1 MEGNGSS
8 SGVSLYSMLPN
19 DWASGSRPP
28 SVSAAQQQQPY
39 LQSFAAHH
47 GDEDEDEV
55 EDEEV
60 EYGQQ
65 GSGYEDYGEQ
75 QEEHNEEGE
84 EVDEGEEAEQSY
96 EEEPQ
101 QPHGYYMQ
109 PQQSA
114 FSSYGSGFGSEH
126 ENVEQ
131 DEEVEEEEEEE
142 EEAHGEQGLLQAG
155 AGFMAP
161 YGMPWYAGASSSGSV
176 STTSASSSFTN
187 AASAF
192 FGGGSRSNS
201 FVYGGMS
208 FAGALPGM
216 AAPAGT
222 LPLAM
227 MGTDAAAS
235 AHESH
240 DDDDKAEA
248 EAGVH
253 AELKEFPKHSQPW
266 HQQDEN
272 DVYHAEEEV
281 LDDDDEESQEDD
293 DEPLPVPTATPAIA
307 SSSSSSSTLS
317 LSSTKVDKQ
326 KEVTAGDSA
335 AEVVSGQADESQPD
349 FQRPVWVEDKY
360 AASCA
365 KCTVDFST
373 FKRRHHCRG
382 CGKVFC
388 ADCSSCFLGLP
399 PDFGYKTPQ
408 RTCRACYLQHSTVDY
423 TKKYD
428 TFGPEDAPLVVLL
441 HGAAATRKSFA
452 LQIEALKSD
461 YRLVVP
467 DLPGHGSRDNQQ
479 FTMQTAMDVVE
490 EVIRAH
496 SPEKRAIIFG
506 YGLGGFVAMSLAGA
520 RPYLCR
526 AIVVGGAASNQT
538 ERGGLFLAILSL
550 MWTSIPKPLLSR
562 AGRVTLDKY
571 TRISEELVNRLF
583 LRPGIQYAAWP
594 DILSAVGTND
604 FGKHLTLY
612 PGPVLFFHGQHDNRH
627 SEGEWSRAAR
637 KAKVEVIDDA
647 GQWVLVDERYHARVS
662 ALVGGFIQDVFRMEE
677 EEEKRKNEERE
688 REIAR
693 RKSAQQPRAPAAGG
707 QPPLPDNG
715 AALFKDADWLF
726 AKE

>member
-142 EEAHGEQGLLQAG
+142 EAHGEQGLSQAG

-161 YGMPWYAGASSSGSV
+161 YGMPWYAGASSSSGSV

-240 DDDDKAEA
+240 DDNDDEAEAEA

-317 LSSTKVDKQ
+317 LSSTKGTAPVTRSASDWNVWNSLFFSSSPSPSPPSSANKVDKQ

-349 FQRPVWVEDKY
+349 FRTSTRP
-360 AASCA
+360 AI
-365 KCTVDFST
+365 
-373 FKRRHHCRG
+373 
-382 CGKVFC
+382 
-388 ADCSSCFLGLP
+388 
-399 PDFGYKTPQ
+399 
-408 RTCRACYLQHSTVDY
+408 
-423 TKKYD
+423 
-428 TFGPEDAPLVVLL
+428 
-441 HGAAATRKSFA
+441 SF
-452 LQIEALKSD
+452 
-461 YRLVVP
+461 
-467 DLPGHGSRDNQQ
+467 
-479 FTMQTAMDVVE
+479 
-490 EVIRAH
+490 
-496 SPEKRAIIFG
+496 
-506 YGLGGFVAMSLAGA
+506 
-520 RPYLCR
+520 
-526 AIVVGGAASNQT
+526 
-538 ERGGLFLAILSL
+538 
-550 MWTSIPKPLLSR
+550 
-562 AGRVTLDKY
+562 
-571 TRISEELVNRLF
+571 
-583 LRPGIQYAAWP
+583 
-594 DILSAVGTND
+594 
-604 FGKHLTLY
+604 
-612 PGPVLFFHGQHDNRH
+612 FF
-627 SEGEWSRAAR
+627 
-637 KAKVEVIDDA
+637 
-647 GQWVLVDERYHARVS
+647 
-662 ALVGGFIQDVFRMEE
+662 FF
-677 EEEKRKNEERE
+677 
-688 REIAR
+688 
-693 RKSAQQPRAPAAGG
+693 
-707 QPPLPDNG
+707 
-715 AALFKDADWLF
+715 
-726 AKE
+726 